1 MKKLLVIAAMA
12 ALSLGAQAQE
22 KLYLSTYNGTN
33 LAKYD
38 GKVCNVNVNRYVF
51 TGWNTV
57 ALPFSLSEQELNDI
71 FGSDCRLERLS
82 SAEDNGTNRI
92 MLNFIDCKKDGLEAN
107 TPYML
112 YYTGEAGTKKIV
124 KEAEITKNQAVL
136 TFTTQSGEEVTMEGA
151 EKQTDAQGLYGVLAR
166 DNSEVR
172 FVSVGEENTTGFYA
186 TRCYIRLSSGT
197 AKILTANHLGY
208 GEASSINAIARQDE
222 LVDVYNAAG
231 TKVASQI
238 RPADVNNLR
247 PAIYIVKGQKI
258 LVK

>member
-22 KLYLSTYNGTN
+22 KLILSTYNGTN

-38 GKVCNVNVNRYVF
+38 GKVCDITVNRYIF

-57 ALPFSLSEQELNDI
+57 ALPFSMNEQELNDV
-71 FGSDCRLERLS
+71 FGSDCRLERLV
-82 SAEDNGTNRI
+82 SAEDNGMNGIT
-92 MLNFIDCKKDGLEAN
+92 LNFIDSKQSGIEAN

-112 YYTGEAGTKKIV
+112 YYTGEAGNKKIV
-124 KEAEITKNQAVL
+124 KQAEVTQGQAML
-136 TFTTQSGEEVTMEGA
+136 TFTTQSGDKVTMEGA
-151 EKQTDAQGLYGVLAR
+151 LKQTDGQGLYGVLAR

-186 TRCYIRLSSGT
+186 TRCFIHLASGT
-197 AKILTANHLGY
+197 SKLLTANHIGN
-208 GEASSINAIARQDE
+208 GEATSINAIARQDE
-222 LVDVYNAAG
+222 LVDVYNTAG
-231 TKVASQI
+231 AKVASQI

>member
-22 KLYLSTYNGTN
+22 KLNLSTYNGTN

-38 GKVCNVNVNRYVF
+38 GKMCDVTVNRYIF

-57 ALPFSLSEQELNDI
+57 ALPFAMSEQELNDA
-71 FGSDCRLERLS
+71 FGSDCRLERLFNV
-82 SAEDNGTNRI
+82 EDNEMNGVT
-92 MLNFIDCKKDGLEAN
+92 LNFIDCKKSGLEAN

-112 YYTGEAGTKKIV
+112 YYTGEAGNKKIV
-124 KEAEITKNQAVL
+124 KQTEVTQGQAAL
-136 TFTTQSGEEVTMEGA
+136 TFNTQSGEKVTMEGA
-151 EKQTDAQGLYGVLAR
+151 QTQTDGKGLYGVLAR

-197 AKILTANHLGY
+197 SKLLTAQHLG
-208 GEASSINAIARQDE
+208 EPTSINDIARQDE
-222 LVDVYNAAG
+222 LVDVYNTAG
-231 TKVASQI
+231 AKVASQI
-238 RPADVNNLR
+238 RAAEVNHLR